1 MRKGVEFLLRTQK
14 DDGGWGESYLSCPE
28 EVLSTCMNFTL
39 VIVQVLIVFNMLCML
54 EIHTIRREAIQPCA
68 NSLGNAGSHS
78 RWTGSKHFIIAFKIL
93 QFNNFP
99 QFIKAGRDPIPL
111 HRAAKLIINSQMEDG
126 DFPQQVRPIHFDRN
140 LILVIQMIW
149 NKCL

>member
-99 QFIKAGRDPIPL
+99 QFIRPGEIQCLFTVLQSLSSIRKWKMETSLNRLDPSTL
-111 HRAAKLIINSQMEDG
+111 MET
-126 DFPQQVRPIHFDRN
+126 
-140 LILVIQMIW
+140 
-149 NKCL
+149 